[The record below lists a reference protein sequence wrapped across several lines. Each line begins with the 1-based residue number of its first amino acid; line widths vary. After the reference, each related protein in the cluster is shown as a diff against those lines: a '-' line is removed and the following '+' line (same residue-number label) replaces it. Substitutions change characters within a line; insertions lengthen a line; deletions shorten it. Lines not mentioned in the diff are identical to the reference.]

1 MSFDLCTVK
10 MAEHPFYIDSVGVS
24 IYSIE
29 ELCFF
34 LKENL
39 YLIDK
44 SIMNSSLCDWVRDE
58 LGLKTLSR
66 KMSEAMERPDK
77 DVSYFIMPVFAEIGY
92 LSGKGLHAL
101 REELTRVQVGPEDE
115 RSKIR
120 ADYLVQSGRYTAA
133 ITAYRKILTRNS
145 SPSSLGAQFYASVW
159 NNLGCAYALQ
169 FRYRNAAD
177 CFLSAWKLVRSR
189 EMMRKYVSTLPLF
202 LDEKEYRDTLESLG
216 ADPVLIEKIQEYNL
230 KIAADARDR
239 LRARPQGKLTDE
251 EVLTQMEEEYR
262 RGAFA

>member
-10 MAEHPFYIDSVGVS
+10 TAEHPFYIESVGVS

-101 REELTRVQVGPEDE
+101 REDTSVI
-115 RSKIR
+115 SKMECMTS
-120 ADYLVQSGRYTAA
+120 A
-133 ITAYRKILTRNS
+133 LTRNS

>member
-10 MAEHPFYIDSVGVS
+10 TAEHPFYIESVGVS

-230 KIAADARDR
+230 KIAADARIMR
-239 LRARPQGKLTDE
+239 QPLLFSFQFSILSIHYYGGI
-251 EVLTQMEEEYR
+251 YY
-262 RGAFA
+262 G

>member
-10 MAEHPFYIDSVGVS
+10 TAEHPFYIESVGVS

-77 DVSYFIMPVFAEIGY
+77 DVSYFIMPVFAEI
-92 LSGKGLHAL
+92 
-101 REELTRVQVGPEDE
+101 
-115 RSKIR
+115 
-120 ADYLVQSGRYTAA
+120 
-133 ITAYRKILTRNS
+133 
-145 SPSSLGAQFYASVW
+145 
-159 NNLGCAYALQ
+159 
-169 FRYRNAAD
+169 
-177 CFLSAWKLVRSR
+177 
-189 EMMRKYVSTLPLF
+189 
-202 LDEKEYRDTLESLG
+202 
-216 ADPVLIEKIQEYNL
+216 
-230 KIAADARDR
+230 
-239 LRARPQGKLTDE
+239 
-251 EVLTQMEEEYR
+251 
-262 RGAFA
+262 